1 MTADLEKPT
10 PAPDA
15 PRRLPMTPRLIIGL
29 FIVAV
34 GTVLVFDRLDLM
46 NAATVLRFWPVAV
59 IAIGGVLLAQA
70 TEAAGRLNGTVVIV
84 VGTYLLLYS
93 LGVVQVGFWR
103 LFWPFVLIL
112 IGSQMVLHALR
123 PRLSQRNGTE
133 SADRISIVSV
143 MSGVKRASSSARFR
157 GGEISAF
164 MGGGQLDLRLA
175 TIPPGEDATIDA
187 YMMMSGFEIIVPRG
201 WTVSTP
207 VIPIM
212 GGVEDKRLP
221 PLGTE
226 IEPQPGGPAPPRLII
241 RGSIIMAGI
250 VIKN

>member
-1 MTADLEKPT
+1 MTPDPEKP
-10 PAPDA
+10 APTRDA
-15 PRRLPMTPRLIIGL
+15 PRWPPMTPRLFIGL
-29 FIVAV
+29 FIVLF
-34 GTVLVFDRLDLM
+34 GMVLVLDRLDLM
-46 NAATVLRFWPVAV
+46 NATTVLRFWPVAV
-59 IAIGGVLLAQA
+59 IAIGGVMLAQA
-70 TEAAGRLNGTVVIV
+70 TEAAGRLNGTIVLV

-93 LGVVQVGFWR
+93 LGIVQVGFWR

-112 IGSQMVLHALR
+112 IGSQMVLHALS
-123 PRLSQRNGTE
+123 PRVQPSGSE
-133 SADRISIVSV
+133 SADRVSIVSV
-143 MSGVKRASSSARFR
+143 MSGVKRASSSPRFR

-175 TIPPGEDATIDA
+175 TIPPGEEATIDA

-221 PLGTE
+221 PLSTE
-226 IEPQPGGPAPPRLII
+226 IESQPGGGAPPRLII